1 MWGELLVGDDYIEFI
16 NRLCNEYGEALYQY
30 AARRIHNPEMVKDLV
45 QEVFLLLTIQ
55 VAHVYTHQ
63 NPPGWLFKVLEN
75 LILRELKKSQHSE
88 VSLLSEELAQIGRPD
103 EHFFQ
108 LLPCGLTDSEQEL
121 LVLRIEKKWDYETI
135 AEYKGLT
142 IDACRQRMSRAIRKC
157 RKLLQQEDK

>member
-1 MWGELLVGDDYIEFI
+1 M
-16 NRLCNEYGEALYQY
+16 
-30 AARRIHNPEMVKDLV
+30 
-45 QEVFLLLTIQ
+45 
-55 VAHVYTHQ
+55 
-63 NPPGWLFKVLEN
+63 
-75 LILRELKKSQHSE
+75 
-88 VSLLSEELAQIGRPD
+88 SEELAQIGRPD